1 MAREVDLG
9 SIIGPQGPEG
19 PQGPQGEQGP
29 QGPKGDPGATT
40 ADGVSYGDTTVAAV
54 LDDLLYTA
62 IQITSFT
69 NNVNTVEMGSTVD
82 TVVLNWNYNKTPE
95 ELTLDGQGIDAS
107 LKTKTIESAGIKANK
122 TMVPSS
128 ADSFGL

>member
-82 TVVLNWNYNKTPE
+82 TVT
-95 ELTLDGQGIDAS
+95 GITTRPRRS
-107 LKTKTIESAGIKANK
+107 
-122 TMVPSS
+122 
-128 ADSFGL
+128 